1 MNQSHLI
8 APALNIEIRPS
19 NSAHT
24 VTVRSRRP
32 VLAADVLVGKSIEEA
47 LQLLPYLF
55 SICGNAHAYA
65 GVSAIENTLS
75 VALDETLQ
83 QRRQAVVDLESI
95 HEHLWRILLHWPG
108 LVGSDAL
115 HKPMAQLLKL
125 HQPLMQQLNPDGSLF
140 RAMATPVI
148 INSDSVQQ
156 AYKQLLI
163 AVDHLVFDNQMNR
176 WQELQSV
183 DALANWA
190 AQSNNPIAALIT
202 SLTQRE
208 WQSSG
213 DGPISSLPELTTEI
227 ASQLSD
233 RMQHDDFIAAPEWQ
247 GNYCEVSSLQR
258 NNSTLLD
265 HCRMTFGNGL
275 LARTVAMVTDL
286 MALIDGL
293 GQWLSN
299 QSDPFGYRAIAC
311 ALGHTQAARGPLFHS
326 VKCRQNRIDQYRI
339 LAPTEWNFHPLGTL
353 NTALGQLRGSTQEIA
368 LQAKIFVELLNP
380 CVAYDISVLD
390 ENKYHA

>member
-125 HQPLMQQLNPDGSLF
+125 HQPLMQQLQDLLLSMVVLVQSILF
-140 RAMATPVI
+140 V
-148 INSDSVQQ
+148 DSVIRN
-156 AYKQLLI
+156 KRKNTS
-163 AVDHLVFDNQMNR
+163 HF
-176 WQELQSV
+176 LQV
-183 DALANWA
+183 
-190 AQSNNPIAALIT
+190 
-202 SLTQRE
+202 E
-208 WQSSG
+208 K
-213 DGPISSLPELTTEI
+213 SSL
-227 ASQLSD
+227 
-233 RMQHDDFIAAPEWQ
+233 H
-247 GNYCEVSSLQR
+247 
-258 NNSTLLD
+258 LL
-265 HCRMTFGNGL
+265 
-275 LARTVAMVTDL
+275 
-286 MALIDGL
+286 
-293 GQWLSN
+293 
-299 QSDPFGYRAIAC
+299 
-311 ALGHTQAARGPLFHS
+311 
-326 VKCRQNRIDQYRI
+326 
-339 LAPTEWNFHPLGTL
+339 
-353 NTALGQLRGSTQEIA
+353 
-368 LQAKIFVELLNP
+368 
-380 CVAYDISVLD
+380 
-390 ENKYHA
+390 